1 MSLVCVTWT
10 ESYPHSKSIALVK
23 VGSVFFYRNASIRK
37 HLKWKKEHK
46 YLPKLLLGFIYLYGR
61 VKFLKE
67 SQFWVV
73 LFVLKVLLGQFL
85 IKMFYLNCKNAFS
98 IAVAGV
104 LFDLANKKNYPVK
117 FCSSTLIRQLLQI
130 SYCSFYRSLDTQNVI
145 FSFNWL
151 KGVRKKTPESVGVK
165 VRGLISGVFF

>member
-10 ESYPHSKSIALVK
+10 ESYPHSKSIALAK

-73 LFVLKVLLGQFL
+73 LFVLKVLLEQFL

-104 LFDLANKKNYPVK
+104 LFDLANKKTIQ
-117 FCSSTLIRQLLQI
+117 SSSALQPL
-130 SYCSFYRSLDTQNVI
+130 YGSFYR
-145 FSFNWL
+145 F
-151 KGVRKKTPESVGVK
+151 
-165 VRGLISGVFF
+165 LIAASTDHWIRRMLFFHLID